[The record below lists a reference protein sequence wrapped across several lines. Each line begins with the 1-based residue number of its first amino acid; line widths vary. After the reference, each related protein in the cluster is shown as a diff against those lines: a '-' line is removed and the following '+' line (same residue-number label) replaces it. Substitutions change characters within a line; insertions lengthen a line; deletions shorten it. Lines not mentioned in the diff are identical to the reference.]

1 MTSFGWK
8 KKTPHLQKTNSV
20 VQSSSTFSD
29 SKNISDNSDDSE
41 TEDTNHDWL
50 KTYKKRKVN
59 EKVENIEQKIIRLKN
74 EGIKFAENEEYWQAI
89 GRWDEA
95 LKILQNINLIDI
107 TQKIYHEMKSQA
119 FIQLHEWEPAIESA
133 KLALKVDPNWYSAHQ
148 TLGRAYLGVGNVL
161 EAVRAFSRARH
172 ICPQDEEIKVQDLEW
187 ANSLLTHKKL
197 MAAAQEI
204 NKDKEM
210 LQ

>member
-8 KKTPHLQKTNSV
+8 KKTPHLQKTNSRV
-20 VQSSSTFSD
+20 HSSSTFTD
-29 SKNISDNSDDSE
+29 SKDISDKSDDSE

-50 KTYKKRKVN
+50 KTYKKRKLN

-89 GRWDEA
+89 GRWDDA
-95 LKILQNINLIDI
+95 LKILQNINLKDI

-133 KLALKVDPNWYSAHQ
+133 KLALKYDPNWYSAHQ

-161 EAVRAFSRARH
+161 EAVRAFSKARH
-172 ICPQDEEIKVQDLEW
+172 ICPEDEEIKVQDLEW